1 MVNYEESRVKLT
13 NTQLNKLSYA
23 AKNKTGTVLWITK
36 KNFQEDE
43 LTHELFLTTKK
54 RGKIRNTFA
63 KNMLTDIKLNKA
75 KLCKIIH
82 SGGFLSNAMGKI
94 GKEALTNLTVPLAK
108 DVLPKLA
115 TKATLSILDKFEREI
130 SVWVAVRAGKGFILF
145 IPNKDMD
152 YFIRIVKSLEN
163 SGLLIDG
170 ITETVQHEIKENK
183 KMVFFLL
190 W

>member
-1 MVNYEESRVKLT
+1 MVNYEEARVKLT
-13 NTQLNKLSYA
+13 NTQLKKLSYA
-23 AKNKTGTVLWITK
+23 AKNKTGTTLWITK

-43 LTHELFLTTKK
+43 LRHELFLTTKQ
-54 RGKIRNTFA
+54 RGKINTFA

-75 KLCKIIH
+75 KLYKIIH
-82 SGGFLSNAMGKI
+82 SGGFLSNTIGKI
-94 GKEALTNLTVPLAK
+94 GKEELMNLAVPLAK

-115 TKATLSILDKFEREI
+115 TKATLSILDKFERKI

-145 IPNKDMD
+145 ISNKDMD

-170 ITETVQHEIKENK
+170 TTETVQHEIKENK

>member
-1 MVNYEESRVKLT
+1 M
-13 NTQLNKLSYA
+13 
-23 AKNKTGTVLWITK
+23 
-36 KNFQEDE
+36 
-43 LTHELFLTTKK
+43 
-54 RGKIRNTFA
+54 
-63 KNMLTDIKLNKA
+63 TDIKLDKA

-94 GKEALTNLTVPLAK
+94 GKEALMNLTVPLAK

-115 TKATLSILDKFEREI
+115 TKLTLSILDKFERKI

-145 IPNKDMD
+145 ISNKDMD
-152 YFIRIVKSLEN
+152 YFIIEN

-170 ITETVQHEIKENK
+170 TTETVQHEIKENK